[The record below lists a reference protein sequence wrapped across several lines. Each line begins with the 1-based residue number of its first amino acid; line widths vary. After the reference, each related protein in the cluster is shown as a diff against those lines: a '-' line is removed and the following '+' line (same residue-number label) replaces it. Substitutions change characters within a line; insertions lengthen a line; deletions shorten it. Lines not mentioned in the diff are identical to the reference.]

1 MERIN
6 REVTGYAEASLHF
19 CQSKENPMENEEIRT
34 AEVEKL
40 SQSEKREQVF
50 VSLFLS
56 GFYEEKEK
64 DEALSNYYEMQNF
77 SAALTEQIRSRYL
90 GVKEHLGSI
99 DTMLQKYAIG
109 WDLNRMGKAEISI
122 LRLAVYEI
130 LFDEAIPEKVA
141 ANEAVELAKK
151 YGTNESYSFINGILG
166 KVIASSHESGL

>member
-1 MERIN
+1 MNEDN
-6 REVTGYAEASLHF
+6 RTTEVG
-19 CQSKENPMENEEIRT
+19 
-34 AEVEKL
+34 KL
-40 SQSEKREQVF
+40 SQSDKREQVF
-50 VSLFLS
+50 ISLFLS

-64 DEALSNYYEMQNF
+64 DEAISNYYEMQNF
-77 SAALTEQIRSRYL
+77 TEELSEQIRARYL

-99 DTMLQKYAIG
+99 DALLQKYAIG
-109 WDLNRMGKAEISI
+109 WDLKRMGKAEISI